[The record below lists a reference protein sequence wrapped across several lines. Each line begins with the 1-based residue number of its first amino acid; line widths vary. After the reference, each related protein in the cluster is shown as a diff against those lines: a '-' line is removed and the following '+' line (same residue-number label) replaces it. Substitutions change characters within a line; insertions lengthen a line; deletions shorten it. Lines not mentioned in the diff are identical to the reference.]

1 MMRIGLEL
9 SVTEVT
15 KGGTSV
21 YINELSKALRS
32 IDDIDNFIDI
42 KYTPIFE
49 RKKKISRI
57 IDTIHRDFLWSF
69 NSIKQSIKKEEID
82 LLHCPFPWASST
94 LQCKLVV
101 TAHDAAYF
109 RYPENMTSWMSFSMN
124 KMIPRTLKRADKI
137 IANSH
142 FTKKE
147 YLEIYPWIDEDK
159 IIVTH
164 LGINSQFV
172 VIAKQSLDDI
182 KLKYA
187 ISSRFILSVCTLEPR
202 KNLKRLLHAFAL
214 VKDKIDHDLI
224 LAGAYGWKNKELYS
238 IIDSLG
244 IANRVKFIGHVSL
257 NDLVKLYN
265 LADIFIYVSIYEG
278 FGIPPL
284 EAMACGCPVI
294 SSNNTSLPEVVGEA
308 AYKIN
313 PFEME
318 DIANAI
324 QTLANDE
331 DLKRKYRELGLVQ
344 AKIFSWEKCAQQ
356 TLEVYQ
362 TLC

>member
-1 MMRIGLEL
+1 MRVGLET

-21 YINELSKALRS
+21 YIKELGNALRS
-32 IDDIDNFIDI
+32 LDQADDFIDI
-42 KYTPIFE
+42 KYTPIL
-49 RKKKISRI
+49 RRGNKINKVL
-57 IDTIHRDFLWSF
+57 DTIHRDFIWTLLF
-69 NSIKQSIKKEEID
+69 LNKRVVKEKLDI
-82 LLHCPFPWASST
+82 LHCPFPWAAQN
-94 LQCKLVV
+94 LPCKLVV
-101 TAHDAAYF
+101 TIHDVAYS
-109 RYPENMTSWMSFSMN
+109 RYPENMTGWMSFSMN

-137 IANSH
+137 IANSQ
-142 FTKKE
+142 FTKLE
-147 YLEIYPWIDEDK
+147 YLELYPWLNENQ

-164 LGINSQFV
+164 LGTNSMFTMV
-172 VIAKQSLDDI
+172 AKESLHDI
-182 KLKYA
+182 QLKYS
-187 ISSRFILSVCTLEPR
+187 ITSRFILSVCTLEPR
-202 KNLKRLLHAFAL
+202 KNLKRLLQAFAL
-214 VKDKIDHDLI
+214 VKDKIDHDFI

-238 IIDSLG
+238 IINSLG
-244 IANRVKFIGHVSL
+244 IASRVKFIGHVPL

-265 LADIFIYVSIYEG
+265 LADMFAYVSIYEG

-294 SSNNTSLPEVVGEA
+294 SSNNTSLPEVVGDA
-308 AYKIN
+308 AYKID

-331 DLKRKYRELGLVQ
+331 DLKKKYSEQGLVQ